1 MNWLQQIADWLNR
14 VRFWYT
20 VRPWEQAIRVRCG
33 RWIVAISPGLHF
45 RIPLLDEVFCQNVR
59 QRVLNLP
66 VQTVTTADGKAVTL
80 SGAVR
85 WRIADVELIYQK
97 LHTPEDWIYN
107 TVLAAIGDTVFSAT
121 SAISPAMVGDAAT
134 VAVQAQAFKMGLE
147 IEAVSITDFAMVRT
161 YRLISGEGN
170 TGWTWNRV
178 GPLDV
183 VH

>member
-1 MNWLQQIADWLNR
+1 MNWLQQIAEWLNR

-20 VRPWEQAIRVRCG
+20 VRPWERAIRVRCG

-66 VQTVTTADGKAVTL
+66 IQTATTTNGKAVTL

-85 WRIADVELIYQK
+85 WHIADVELIYQK

-107 TVLAAIGDTVFSAT
+107 TVLAALAEVIFSAT
-121 SAISPAMVGDAAT
+121 TVLSPQSVGELAT
-134 VAVQAQAFKMGLE
+134 AKVQDDSRAMGLE

-170 TGWTWNRV
+170 SGWSWNRV